1 MSIMSLKLKG
11 KIYMQHQELTLKNNL
26 KTLFVH
32 APGSTAATVQ
42 IWFRAGSSLETL
54 DNEGIAHFLEHMF
67 FKGTETRPGAKIAHE
82 VETFGGEINA
92 FTSFDY
98 TCYYI
103 NTPNPS
109 LKKSV
114 EILLDMV
121 ANPEFKDE
129 DLIPERGVVFEEYRR
144 SIDNPNQFAFAKL
157 QLSAFQGSYSHPILG
172 REDTIKNFTREQLI
186 SFRKNHYNLS
196 NALLVVAG
204 DLSNRDEI
212 ISQIESFNLPTGNK
226 SDFSQ
231 FALKNNSTIDVH
243 HKDVGMA
250 TLTLTLP
257 APDYSSNA
265 SVSEDL
271 AMNCLGY
278 GETSRLY
285 EALVLDKTL
294 ANHASASTMFMIKGG
309 AHFIRISFPFKNLAP
324 LMTKFASVLSDTIA
338 NGLDASE
345 ITKIKNQ
352 YISSKIYEQES
363 IEAFTFSL
371 GHSFAQTG
379 DVNCEEEF
387 ITKMKK
393 VSPSE
398 VNKSLKNIFSKNIHM
413 GLQVPTKE
421 SLVLAKKELQ
431 KLQSSFT
438 KLKETVKK
446 ESHDNYK
453 ISLSKNDPQVKLLK
467 LAPGI
472 SLIYRQN
479 LMTPTFVLQAYMRG
493 GLTEENKK
501 NNGTYS
507 LLGSLLTKGYG
518 KVSYEKIRKDLE
530 EKSSG
535 LSGFSGKNA
544 YGLLM
549 HGLSEHFHPLAA
561 HLIGSFLEPTFP
573 TKILLHEKQL
583 SLRSLISQKEDPVK
597 QCFKEAQRLFF
608 GDHPYSLQ
616 QMGTAESM
624 KTITS
629 KSLKALHTKNLKTK
643 EILINY
649 CGDADLAE
657 VLSVLSPIAE
667 QLSARK
673 SMPVVFKKYKAQTN
687 VEKYISFNREQ
698 TQILYGIP
706 CGKMGSPENL
716 YLKMLSSHLSGQSS
730 ELFVEVRDRQGLC
743 YSAQPIH
750 HTALEGGYFGI
761 YMASGHD
768 KVTLAIAAI
777 KQLINKIKMNGL
789 SQEDFLRIKSMI
801 KGQNLLNIQTNEDF
815 ASIYAVPVLQGQS
828 LDYYYNSNKEIE
840 ELKYEEFQKNIKK
853 VLSAKWNT
861 IVVGRE
867 VGVNNVI

>member
-1 MSIMSLKLKG
+1 
-11 KIYMQHQELTLKNNL
+11 MQHQELILKNNL
-26 KTLFVH
+26 RTLFVH

-42 IWFRAGSSLETL
+42 IWFRAGSSLETN

-67 FKGTETRPGAKIAHE
+67 FKGTNTRPGAKIAHE

-103 NTPNPS
+103 NTPTTC

-121 ANPEFKDE
+121 ANPEFKND

-144 SIDNPNQFAFAKL
+144 SIDNPNQFAFSKL
-157 QLSAFQGSYSHPILG
+157 QASAFNGSYAHPILG

-186 SFRKNHYNLS
+186 EFRKNHYNLS
-196 NALLVVAG
+196 NALFVVAG
-204 DLSNRDEI
+204 DLPNKDEL
-212 ISQIESFNLPTGNK
+212 ISTIENFKLPSGDQ
-226 SDFSQ
+226 SDFSD
-231 FALKNNSTIDVH
+231 FSLKSHSTIEVH
-243 HKDVGMA
+243 QKDVGMA
-250 TLTLTLP
+250 TLTLTLQ
-257 APDYSSNA
+257 APDYSTHA
-265 SVSEDL
+265 AVSEDL

-309 AHFIRISFPFKNLAP
+309 AHFLRLSFPFKNIAP
-324 LMTKFASVLSDTIA
+324 LMKKFAGVIHESIDS
-338 NGLDASE
+338 GLDASE
-345 ITKIKNQ
+345 VSKIKNQ

-379 DVNCEEEF
+379 DINCEEEF

-393 VSPSE
+393 VNPSD
-398 VNKSLKNIFSKNIHM
+398 VNKSLKNIFSKNVHM
-413 GLQVPTKE
+413 CLQIPSKE
-421 SLVLAKKELQ
+421 PLAIAKKELH
-431 KLQSSFT
+431 KLQTEFT
-438 KLKETVKK
+438 KIKEKIKK
-446 ESHDNYK
+446 EAHDKYK
-453 ISLSKNDPQVKLLK
+453 ITLSKHDPQVKLIK
-467 LAPGI
+467 LTPGI
-472 SLIYRQN
+472 TLLYRQN

-501 NNGTYS
+501 NNGTYN
-507 LLGSLLTKGYG
+507 LLGGLLTKGYG
-518 KVSYEKIRKDLE
+518 KISYETIRQDLE

-549 HGLSEHFHPLAA
+549 HGLSEHFHPLSA
-561 HLIGSFLEPTFP
+561 HLIGSLLKPTFP
-573 TKILLHEKQL
+573 SKVLLHEKQL
-583 SLRSLISQKEDPVK
+583 TLRSFLSQKEDPVK

-616 QMGTAESM
+616 QQGTPETLKS
-624 KTITS
+624 ISS
-629 KSLKALHTKNLKTK
+629 KSLTSLHNKNLRTK
-643 EILINY
+643 EVLINY
-649 CGDADLAE
+649 CGDADLSE
-657 VLSVLSPIAE
+657 VLNAITPLLE
-667 QLSARK
+667 ELKARK
-673 SMPVVFKKYKAQTN
+673 STPVLFKKYKPQTN
-687 VEKYISFNREQ
+687 VEKFISFNREQ

-743 YSAQPIH
+743 YTAQPVH

-768 KVTLAIAAI
+768 KVAPAIAAI
-777 KQLINKIKMNGL
+777 KQLINKIKTNGL
-789 SQEDFLRIKSMI
+789 SKEDFLRIKSMI
-801 KGQNLLNIQTNEDF
+801 KGQNLLNVQTNEDF

-840 ELKYEEFQKNIKK
+840 DLQYEDFQKNIKK

-861 IVVGRE
+861 IIVGRE
-867 VGVNNVI
+867 LGVNKLI